1 MRITILV
8 GGSSE
13 REISLLSGKAVKKSL
28 LNLGHSIE
36 VIDIKDQDIFNL
48 KNFNTDLVFI
58 ALHGGI
64 GENGIIQSLC
74 EFYNMP
80 YTGSGVLASALA
92 MNKVLS
98 KRVFKSFGINVAEG
112 IYGKSNIIINNNSIG
127 YPYVIKPIDGGSS
140 IGIYIIKNKKD
151 INNVENFNN
160 EILIEP
166 YIEGREVSATVF
178 NNKVLGIVE
187 IIYPDKLYDY
197 NAKYS
202 SKHTKYV
209 FPKDLNNEVEF
220 EIHDYALKAHKSL
233 GCKGL
238 TRADFRLDINNNLK
252 PILLEIN
259 TLPGLTDHSLVPK
272 IAKNVGIDFDEL
284 ISMIIEDAL
293 NWISTLK

>member
-1 MRITILV
+1 MHITILV
-8 GGSSE
+8 GGYSE
-13 REISLLSGKAVKKSL
+13 REVSLLSGKAVKKSL

-36 VIDIKDQDIFNL
+36 VIDIKNQDIVNI
-48 KNFNTDLVFI
+48 KDFNTDLMFI

-64 GENGIIQSLC
+64 GENGVIQSIC
-74 EFYNMP
+74 EFYNIP
-80 YTGSGVLASALA
+80 YTGSGVLSSALA

-98 KRVFKSFGINVAEG
+98 KRIFKSFGINVAEG
-112 IYGKSNIIINNNSIG
+112 IHGKSNIIINNNSIG
-127 YPYVIKPIDGGSS
+127 CPYIIKPIDGGSS

-151 INNVENFNN
+151 INNIKDLNN

-166 YIEGREVSATVF
+166 YIEGREISATVF
-178 NNKVLGIVE
+178 NNKVLGMIE
-187 IIYPDKLYDY
+187 IIYPERLYDY

-202 SKHTKYV
+202 SKHTKYI
-209 FPKDLNNEVEF
+209 FPKDLGNEVEF
-220 EIHDYALKAHKSL
+220 EIHDFALKAHKSL

-252 PILLEIN
+252 PVLLEIN

-272 IAKNVGIDFDEL
+272 IARNAGIDFDEL

-293 NWISTLK
+293 N

>member
-1 MRITILV
+1 LRITILV

-293 NWISTLK
+293 N

>member
-293 NWISTLK
+293 N